1 MFPTVQHNIHF
12 WDTYI
17 HDWEM
22 EDEQRKRKEPEQEKG
37 KEKEGPSDDGV
48 ASVPP
53 KKRAK
58 FDLQSRQL
66 FLTYPQCN
74 LEKEDALLQLSEKL
88 GDPAEYIIAQEEH
101 QVRAHPPI
109 PEGWF
114 VATVYINDAK
124 QRADTLYQYTVAQ
137 LKNK

>member
-1 MFPTVQHNIHF
+1 MFPTVQHNISF
-12 WDTYI
+12 WAVCAADHY
-17 HDWEM
+17 M
-22 EDEQRKRKEPEQEKG
+22 ELDDEQRKRKADDAG
-37 KEKEGPSDDGV
+37 KEKTGDEGAS
-48 ASVPP
+48 SVPP

-58 FDLQSRQL
+58 FELQSRQL

-74 LEKEDALLQLSEKL
+74 IEKEDALLQLSEKL
-88 GDPAEYIIAQEEH
+88 GDPAEYIVAQEEH